1 MIEFDKFTLENGL
14 RVIVH
19 HDETTP
25 MAAVNILYNIGAK
38 DEDPERTGFAHL
50 FEHLM
55 FGGSVNIPNYDEPL
69 QLVGG
74 DNNAWTSNDVTNY
87 YLTVPKA
94 NLETAFWLE
103 SDRMLS
109 LAFSE
114 KSLEVQRNVV
124 IEEFKQRYFNQPYGD
139 VWLHLRPLVYKKHPY
154 QWSTIGKSIEQ
165 IETVHLDEVKEFFFK
180 HYAPNNAIL
189 VVSGNV
195 ETENVKQLAEKWFG
209 PIERREVA
217 QRNLP
222 EEPKQTEFRSLHVE
236 RNVPFDAIYMAFHM
250 GKRTDDEF
258 YSTDLVSDV
267 LSNGQSSRI
276 FQSLIKEK
284 NLFSSID
291 AYLTGDHEPGLFL
304 VTGKLT
310 EGVSFEVA
318 EDAIWEEL
326 NKIATEKVSDYE
338 LQKVKNKV
346 ESSLVF
352 SEISYLNKAMN
363 LATHELLGD
372 ANEINTEVDRYQK
385 VSVEDILT
393 TSAKLFKKENCSVLY
408 YHAKK

>member
-1 MIEFDKFTLENGL
+1 
-14 RVIVH
+14 
-19 HDETTP
+19 
-25 MAAVNILYNIGAK
+25 
-38 DEDPERTGFAHL
+38 
-50 FEHLM
+50 
-55 FGGSVNIPNYDEPL
+55 
-69 QLVGG
+69 
-74 DNNAWTSNDVTNY
+74 
-87 YLTVPKA
+87 
-94 NLETAFWLE
+94 
-103 SDRMLS
+103 MLS

-139 VWLHLRPLVYKKHPY
+139 VWLHLRPLAYKKHPY

-165 IETVHLDEVKEFFFK
+165 IESVQLDEVKEFFFK
-180 HYAPNNAIL
+180 HYAPNNAVL

-195 ETENVKQLAEKWFG
+195 ETENVKKLAEKWFG
-209 PIERREVA
+209 PIEQREIA
-217 QRNLP
+217 KRNLP
-222 EEPKQTEFRSLHVE
+222 EEPEQKEFRPLHLE

-250 GKRTDDEF
+250 GRRTDDEF

-276 FQSLIKEK
+276 FQKLVKEK

-291 AYLTGDHEPGLFL
+291 AYLSGDFEPGLFL

-310 EGVSFEVA
+310 EGVTFEEA
-318 EDAIWEEL
+318 EVAIWEEL

-338 LQKVKNKV
+338 LQKVKNKI

-372 ANEINTEVDRYQK
+372 ANDINTEVEKYRS
-385 VSVEDILT
+385 VSIDDILN
-393 TSAKLFKKENCSVLY
+393 TSARLFRKENCSVLY

>member
-1 MIEFDKFTLENGL
+1 
-14 RVIVH
+14 
-19 HDETTP
+19 
-25 MAAVNILYNIGAK
+25 
-38 DEDPERTGFAHL
+38 
-50 FEHLM
+50 
-55 FGGSVNIPNYDEPL
+55 
-69 QLVGG
+69 
-74 DNNAWTSNDVTNY
+74 
-87 YLTVPKA
+87 
-94 NLETAFWLE
+94 
-103 SDRMLS
+103 
-109 LAFSE
+109 
-114 KSLEVQRNVV
+114 
-124 IEEFKQRYFNQPYGD
+124 
-139 VWLHLRPLVYKKHPY
+139 
-154 QWSTIGKSIEQ
+154 
-165 IETVHLDEVKEFFFK
+165 
-180 HYAPNNAIL
+180 
-189 VVSGNV
+189 
-195 ETENVKQLAEKWFG
+195 LAEKWFG

>member
-1 MIEFDKFTLENGL
+1 MIEFDKFTLNNGL

-19 HDETTP
+19 RDNSTP
-25 MAAVNILYNIGAK
+25 MAAVNLLYNIGSK
-38 DEDPERTGFAHL
+38 DENPDRTGFAHL

-55 FGGSVNIPNYDEPL
+55 FGGSINIPNYDEPL

-87 YLTVPKA
+87 YLTVPKD

-139 VWLHLRPLVYKKHPY
+139 VWLHLRPLAYKKHPY
-154 QWSTIGKSIEQ
+154 QWPTIGKSIEQ
-165 IETVHLDEVKEFFFK
+165 IENVQLSEVKDFFFK

-189 VVSGNV
+189 SVSGNV
-195 ETENVKQLAEKWFG
+195 ETENVKKLAEKWFG
-209 PIERREVA
+209 SIEQREIA

-222 EEPKQTEFRSLHVE
+222 MEPQQTEFRSLHLE

-250 GKRTDDEF
+250 SKRNDQEF
-258 YSTDLVSDV
+258 YITDLISDI

-276 FQSLIKEK
+276 FQTLIKEK

-291 AYLTGDHEPGLFL
+291 AYLTGDFEPGLFL
-304 VTGKLT
+304 VTGKLSKD
-310 EGVSFEVA
+310 VSFETA
-318 EDAIWEEL
+318 EAAIWEEL
-326 NKIATEKVSDYE
+326 NKISCEKVSEYE
-338 LQKVKNKV
+338 LQKVKNKI

-352 SEISYLNKAMN
+352 SEINYLNKAMN
-363 LATHELLGD
+363 LATHELLGN
-372 ANEINTEVDRYQK
+372 ANDINSEVEKYQL
-385 VSVEDILT
+385 VSTDDILR
-393 TSAKLFKKENCSVLY
+393 TSSKLFKRENCSVLY